1 MPKTILIVED
11 FEDSR
16 ILLKYLLERLGYEV
30 LEAEDGFKA
39 MEIAKRHIPDLIF
52 MDMALPL
59 INGLS
64 ATKIIR
70 QFKETSKI
78 PIIAITASGEFI
90 YPQAIEAGCND
101 LILKPLDIDKLQ
113 PMIEQYLPEEV
124 KS

>member
-16 ILLKYLLERLGYEV
+16 ILLKYLLERLGYQV

-90 YPQAIEAGCND
+90 YPQAIAAGCND

-124 KS
+124 NS

>member
-16 ILLKYLLERLGYEV
+16 ILLKYLLEKLGYKV

-39 MEIAKRHIPDLIF
+39 MEIAKRQIPDLIF

-124 KS
+124 NS

>member
-16 ILLKYLLERLGYEV
+16 ILLKYLLERPGYEV

-39 MEIAKRHIPDLIF
+39 VEIAKRHIPDLIF

-70 QFKETSKI
+70 QFKETSSI

-90 YPQAIEAGCND
+90 YPQAIDAGCND

>member
-101 LILKPLDIDKLQ
+101 MILKPLDIDKLQ
-113 PMIEQYLPEEV
+113 PMIEQYLPQEV
-124 KS
+124 NS

>member
-39 MEIAKRHIPDLIF
+39 VEIAKRHIPDLIF

-70 QFKETSKI
+70 QFKETSSI
-78 PIIAITASGEFI
+78 PIIAITASREFI
-90 YPQAIEAGCND
+90 YPQAIDAGCND

>member
-1 MPKTILIVED
+1 MSKTILIVED

-16 ILLKYLLERLGYEV
+16 IFLKYLLENLGYQV

-39 MEIAKRHIPDLIF
+39 VEIAKRHVPDLIL

-78 PIIAITASGEFI
+78 PIIALTASGQFI
-90 YPQAIEAGCND
+90 YPQAIAAGCND
-101 LILKPLDIDKLQ
+101 LMLKPLDADKLQ
-113 PMIEQYLPEEV
+113 SMIEYYLPEEV
-124 KS
+124 NP

>member
-1 MPKTILIVED
+1 MPKRILIVED

-16 ILLKYLLERLGYEV
+16 NLLKYLLERLGYEV

-90 YPQAIEAGCND
+90 YPQAIAAGCND

>member
-101 LILKPLDIDKLQ
+101 LILKPLD
-113 PMIEQYLPEEV
+113 
-124 KS
+124 